1 MVCFG
6 EWRLTSGTLADVMGV
21 VGRILRMAWMARCVV
36 FVNLRHLQYG
46 GRCVSCSL
54 SDSVRKHAMPCT
66 AKKLWRSMS
75 AWSMS
80 FVALRMIHTALKRSR
95 RSMYMSL
102 REYVIYVMQPCLFID
117 VRPPSL
123 HIILLLLVLYSPFL
137 SFTSSLPSP
146 LMNTVEPVLD
156 RMCSLPLIKLPP
168 IRDSFSLHMSARDR
182 RCWLRDHRRL
192 TQPFAATRGL
202 GFSM

>member
-66 AKKLWRSMS
+66 AKSCG
-75 AWSMS
+75 
-80 FVALRMIHTALKRSR
+80 ALCQLGAC
-95 RSMYMSL
+95 
-102 REYVIYVMQPCLFID
+102 P
-117 VRPPSL
+117 
-123 HIILLLLVLYSPFL
+123 LL
-137 SFTSSLPSP
+137 
-146 LMNTVEPVLD
+146 
-156 RMCSLPLIKLPP
+156 
-168 IRDSFSLHMSARDR
+168 
-182 RCWLRDHRRL
+182 
-192 TQPFAATRGL
+192 PFA
-202 GFSM
+202 